1 MAGQLKIHPLPEL
14 IREIYAAELSGALR
28 LTRERARAVV
38 YFNVGEIIYAA
49 SNLRA
54 FRLVE
59 SARRWN
65 ILSEQQLIEAEGKSS
80 DLELGARLVETG
92 TLSRETLD
100 SLLERQVSEL
110 LLHTLSWTDGEWEFD
125 PRVRITVDVSLSIK
139 TKRLLTESA
148 RRLPVEFVAER
159 FKDKDERLSPEPDA
173 PIDLNLLPNEAFVLT
188 RADAPLSVNEL
199 LAISGLPE
207 AETLHMIYTLSLG
220 GFLKRE
226 KWPQAF
232 SAEMITKARAVKTA
246 APAKQAAPVTT
257 TPQSETRSAHLA
269 ETAQTPPSLSE
280 TMHDEQSEINAL
292 FAKVR
297 LTPDHYQMLGIR
309 RTASASDIKRA
320 YYALAK
326 RFHPDRFRRDTDDE
340 QLARIQSAFA
350 QIAQAYDILKNQTT
364 RAGYDSKLLKQEAA
378 MRGSKA
384 TTLPPPKA
392 GAAQGRE
399 VSKAKSD
406 VRAPPANQQSG
417 PNAYQ
422 VEEKFQQGLSAL
434 QKGDNT
440 SAIAALGEAARLA
453 PTESRYRAYFGQALA
468 SQERLHHNAEA
479 EFKAA
484 IALDADN
491 AAYRVMLAELYAK
504 IGLLKRA
511 QGELNR
517 ALATDPRNE
526 AARRLLDKL
535 KR

>member
-14 IREIYAAELSGALR
+14 IREISAAELSGALR
-28 LTRERARAVV
+28 LTRERAKAVV

-54 FRLVE
+54 FRLAE
-59 SARRWN
+59 SARRLE
-65 ILSEQQLIEAEGKSS
+65 ILSEQQLIEAQGTSS
-80 DLELGARLVETG
+80 DLELGARLIETG
-92 TLSRETLD
+92 TLSREMLD

-110 LLHTLSWTDGEWEFD
+110 LLHALLWTGGEWEFD
-125 PRVRITVDVSLSIK
+125 PRVRITVDISLSIK
-139 TKRLLTESA
+139 TKKLLTESA

-159 FKDKDERLSPEPDA
+159 FKDKDEKLSPEPDA
-173 PIDLNLLPNEAFVLT
+173 PADFNLLPNEAFVLT
-188 RADAPLSVNEL
+188 RVDAPLSVNEL
-199 LAISGLPE
+199 LTISGLPE
-207 AETLHMIYTLSLG
+207 AETLHVIYTLSLG

-226 KWPQAF
+226 SWPQAF
-232 SAEMITKARAVKTA
+232 SAEIIAKARAVKKA
-246 APAKQAAPVTT
+246 APAKHAAPVATI
-257 TPQSETRSAHLA
+257 PQSKSKSGQVSQAASA
-269 ETAQTPPSLSE
+269 PPSQSE
-280 TMHDEQSEINAL
+280 EMHDEQSEINAL

-309 RTASASDIKRA
+309 RTANAADIKRA

-326 RFHPDRFRRDTDDE
+326 RFHPDRFRRDTDDD

-378 MRGSKA
+378 MRGSRA
-384 TTLPPPKA
+384 TPPPPKP
-392 GAAQGRE
+392 GADQGRE
-399 VSKAKSD
+399 VSKASNDVQTPSANRQTGSD
-406 VRAPPANQQSG
+406 AF
-417 PNAYQ
+417 Q

-434 QKGDNT
+434 QKGDSA

-468 SQERLHHNAEA
+468 SQERLHHNAET
-479 EFKAA
+479 ELKAA
-484 IALDADN
+484 IALDAGN

-511 QGELNR
+511 QGELSR
-517 ALATDPRNE
+517 ALAVDPKNE